1 MAAAKAPSKGAVLGA
16 IAEETELTRKQVAAV
31 FVSLTNQI
39 KKSLGP
45 KGPGTFA
52 VPGLVKL
59 IVRKK
64 PATKAGTRAN
74 PFKPGEMM
82 AVKAKPASR
91 KVVARPLKGLKE
103 LI

>member
-1 MAAAKAPSKGAVLGA
+1 MAAPKAPSKGAVLGA
-16 IAEETELTRKQVAAV
+16 IAEETALTRKQVAAV
-31 FVSLTNQI
+31 FDSLTSQI
-39 KKSLGP
+39 KKSLGK
-45 KGPGTFA
+45 KGPGVFA

-59 IVRKK
+59 VVRMK
-64 PATKAGTRAN
+64 PATKAGTRPN

>member
-16 IAEETELTRKQVAAV
+16 IADETGLTRKQVAAV
-31 FVSLTNQI
+31 FTSLTTQI
-39 KKSLGP
+39 KKSLGA

-64 PATKAGTRAN
+64 PATKAGTRPN